1 MNLEGASKLKSRLG
15 ELNSELKDNV
25 RPKKINIILSLDWLR
40 ESKTDD

>member
-25 RPKKINIILSLDWLR
+25 RPKKINNIILSLDWL
-40 ESKTDD
+40 SLIV